1 MGYKPGFMSADIPQD
16 ENRGDFKPLPDGE
29 YTIIVDKMDIH
40 PTSTGGVGLKTTYQ
54 VVDGLYKSRLIF
66 DFINVENKNPTAEA
80 IGRRRVAEI
89 SYAVG
94 FADVADDTDLLLHK
108 PFKVAVGSKQE
119 TYQGQTQTKNIIKKV
134 FFAKP
139 GKSEPVPVAVPA
151 VAAAMGGGEVVE
163 PDDSL
168 PF

>member
-29 YTIIVDKMDIH
+29 YTIIVDKMDVH

-54 VVDGLYKSRLIF
+54 VVDGNYKGRLIF

-94 FADVADDTDLLLHK
+94 FADVADDTDLLLFK
-108 PFKVAVGSKQE
+108 PFSVAVGSKKE
-119 TYQGQTQTKNIIKKV
+119 TYQGQEQVKNIIKKI
-134 FFAKP
+134 FFTKP
-139 GKSEPVPVAVPA
+139 GKSEPVPAPVAEV
-151 VAAAMGGGEVVE
+151 VAAVGGEVVE